1 MDVDVD
7 RIGGNLLRGFIALV
21 LWMTV
26 ASSIQ
31 FLTTPVIPP
40 DWAFI
45 LGIVLGFIVVFAGAS
60 CWYYREST

>member
-26 ASSIQ
+26 ALFIQ
-31 FLTTPVIPP
+31 FLTTSVIPSN
-40 DWAFI
+40 WAFV
-45 LGIVLGFIVVFAGAS
+45 LGIVLGFIVVFTGAS
-60 CWYYREST
+60 YWYYRGAT